1 MGVSGKPERK
11 ASLTSTGIDIAIHL
25 GVLAVL
31 LAYCFQILRPFI
43 SPLIKFESQVIGFAK
58 WLLKTVFGTA
68 VAGIPGAG
76 LWALLCP
83 FLAIIQIG
91 VGLVIIPV
99 IIYAFLK
106 MSTLMAVILT
116 VWLVLAALS
125 VGPLKAVLLGRGASV
140 PLVMIFLGAIG
151 GYISFGLL
159 GLFIGA
165 VILSVGYKLLE
176 VWLQE
181 DTQPVPVVKGSG
193 PTD

>member
-1 MGVSGKPERK
+1 MLICFFS
-11 ASLTSTGIDIAIHL
+11 I
-25 GVLAVL
+25 L
-31 LAYCFQILRPFI
+31 L
-43 SPLIKFESQVIGFAK
+43 KFESQVIGFAK
-58 WLLKTVFGTA
+58 WLLKIVFVTD

-83 FLAIIQIG
+83 FLAIIHIG
-91 VGLVIIPV
+91 VGPVIFPV

-106 MSTLMAVILT
+106 MSTLMAVILI

-151 GYISFGLL
+151 GYISFGFL
-159 GLFIGA
+159 GPFIGA

-181 DTQPVPVVKGSG
+181 DTQSVPVVKGSG